1 MQNLLDQKLRF
12 SLTYLL
18 RVLMTAHITKTTRRQ
33 TTWNSP
39 FRLEFAVWVG
49 IRDFRLMAGGNRG
62 KQLEITK
69 QRGIHGKAVEF
80 SQQAWNS
87 ACILEFG
94 VSFKK
99 RRSGAHGGSLHDTA
113 RVRVVWLLAVRRPL
127 RRHVKE
133 GGRTRA
139 ERGET
144 DDTPNADRGPPK
156 SARSPRAVRSPDAP
170 RASHCLARVG
180 RLLRV
185 SPQTRHRRAA
195 EEGAR
200 FTAQSARKDERPTRT
215 EQFAHQAARRA
226 CSVAAARAA
235 RPYDSKRDRARG
247 SERALD
253 RQ

>member
-1 MQNLLDQKLRF
+1 MRASPHAPHHQEHAAPNDVEFAFWVRIRGLGWNSRIPPDGGWK
-12 SLTYLL
+12 SGK
-18 RVLMTAHITKTTRRQ
+18 AAGNHEA
-33 TTWNSP
+33 TWNSRKSRGIQP
-39 FRLEFAVWVG
+39 TGVEFRLYSG
-49 IRDFRLMAGGNRG
+49 IRRF
-62 KQLEITK
+62 
-69 QRGIHGKAVEF
+69 F
-80 SQQAWNS
+80 Y
-87 ACILEFG
+87 
-94 VSFKK
+94 K

-170 RASHCLARVG
+170 RASHGLARVG

>member
-1 MQNLLDQKLRF
+1 
-12 SLTYLL
+12 
-18 RVLMTAHITKTTRRQ
+18 
-33 TTWNSP
+33 
-39 FRLEFAVWVG
+39 
-49 IRDFRLMAGGNRG
+49 MAGGNRG
-62 KQLEITK
+62 KQLETTN
-69 QRGIHGKAVEF
+69 QRGIHRKAVEF
-80 SQQAWNS
+80 SHQAWNS
-87 ACILEFG
+87 ACVLEFG

-113 RVRVVWLLAVRRPL
+113 RVRVVCLLAVRRPL
-127 RRHVKE
+127 RRHAKE

-170 RASHCLARVG
+170 RASHGLARVG
-180 RLLRV
+180 RHLRV

-200 FTAQSARKDERPTRT
+200 FTAQSARKDERPTTSRT
-215 EQFAHQAARRA
+215 EQFAHQAAQRA

-235 RPYDSKRDRARG
+235 KPYDSKRDRARG
-247 SERALD
+247 SEQALD

>member
-1 MQNLLDQKLRF
+1 MP
-12 SLTYLL
+12 
-18 RVLMTAHITKTTRRQ
+18 HITKTTRRQ
-33 TTWNSP
+33 TTWNSR
-39 FRLEFAVWVG
+39 FGLEFAVWVG
-49 IRDFRLMAGGNRG
+49 IREFRLMAGGNRG

-94 VSFKK
+94 VSFYK

-170 RASHCLARVG
+170 RASHGLARVG

>member
-1 MQNLLDQKLRF
+1 M
-12 SLTYLL
+12 
-18 RVLMTAHITKTTRRQ
+18 V
-33 TTWNSP
+33 
-39 FRLEFAVWVG
+39 
-49 IRDFRLMAGGNRG
+49 
-62 KQLEITK
+62 
-69 QRGIHGKAVEF
+69 
-80 SQQAWNS
+80 WNS
-87 ACILEFG
+87 ALLFN
-94 VSFKK
+94 K

-170 RASHCLARVG
+170 RASHGLARVG